1 MIRVTGAYLRALF
14 AGSRAWV
21 AFAVGVIILAS
32 MTEGVGVM
40 LLLPTLQIAGLDLTN
55 QGAAGRYTLAIRR
68 GFESIGLHP
77 TLLMLLGIFVVLVA
91 ARAFLTQL
99 QGLAATTVDQQL
111 EDRLRRRLYG
121 AIVNANWLFV
131 CRSRSSDFTH
141 ALTAEIERVGVMTYN
156 LVFLSADVIVSL
168 VYLVIA
174 FLLSAPM
181 TAVVL
186 ASGGLLALL
195 MRGRTRALHDS
206 GVEVS
211 RRVQELFAGTI
222 EHLQN
227 LKTVKTY
234 GAQSR
239 SVERFAAL
247 SAGAAAASIDA
258 VRQQSLAGAWF
269 EFGSTLVIGA
279 VVYVSIRIIAVPP
292 AELLILLLL
301 FIRVMPRFMSVY
313 SEFRLFVGSLPA
325 FTNVTEIEARC
336 AAAAEPP
343 SVVTTRLPLRRAIE
357 LRGVSFSY
365 RPGAAAAIAGVDLM
379 VPAGGVTALVGSSG
393 AGKSTIADLVMG
405 LLVPDAGAVAVD
417 DLVMGP
423 EQARSW
429 RDQIGYVGP
438 DSFLFHDTVRNN
450 LLWARPGASEEGVAA
465 ALRLAAGEFVATL
478 AAGLDTV
485 VGDRGAMLSQGER
498 QRIALARALLRK
510 PSLLILDEA
519 TNALDSESEAR
530 VLRAIDRLRGE
541 LTILL
546 IAHRLSTIR
555 WADLIH
561 VVENGYVVESGSL
574 ESLTARHD
582 SRLRALCEAQS
593 VAL

>member
-1 MIRVTGAYLRALF
+1 MMRATGAFLRTLL
-14 AGSRAWV
+14 AGSRAWI
-21 AFAVGVIILAS
+21 AFAIAMIVLAS

-40 LLLPTLQIAGLDLTN
+40 LLLPTLQIAGLNLTN
-55 QGAAGRYTLAIRR
+55 QGAAGRYTVAIRR

-91 ARAFLTQL
+91 GRAFLSQL
-99 QGLAATTVDQQL
+99 QILAATTVEQQL

-121 AIVNANWLFV
+121 VIVNANWLFV

-141 ALTAEIERVGVMTYN
+141 ALTAEIERVGLMTFN
-156 LVFLSADVIVSL
+156 LVFLSADVILSL
-168 VYLVIA
+168 VYLLIA

-186 ASGGLLALL
+186 VSGAVLALL
-195 MRGRTRALHDS
+195 MRGRTHALHES
-206 GVEVS
+206 GAEVS
-211 RRVQELFAGTI
+211 RRVQDLFSATI
-222 EHLQN
+222 EHVQN

-234 GAQSR
+234 GAQAR
-239 SVERFAAL
+239 SVERFAML
-247 SAGAAAASIDA
+247 SQGAAAAGIDA

-269 EFGSTLVIGA
+269 ELGSTLAIGA
-279 VVYVSIRIIAVPP
+279 VVYVSIRVIAVPP

-301 FIRVMPRFMSVY
+301 FVRVMPRFMSIY
-313 SEFRLFVGSLPA
+313 SELRQFIGSLPA
-325 FTNVTEIEARC
+325 FSNVIAMEARC
-336 AAAAEPP
+336 AAAGEPP
-343 SVVTTRLPLRRAIE
+343 SASTTRLQLRGAIE

-365 RPGAAAAIAGVDLM
+365 RAGAAAAVAGVDLRI
-379 VPAGGVTALVGSSG
+379 PAGGVTALVGPSG

-405 LLVPDAGAVAVD
+405 LMVPDTGSIAID
-417 DLVMGP
+417 DLVLSP
-423 EQARSW
+423 ERARGW
-429 RDQIGYVGP
+429 RDQIGYVGS
-438 DSFLFHDTVRNN
+438 DSFLFHETVRNN
-450 LLWARPGASEEGVAA
+450 LLWARPGASEEDLMA
-465 ALRLAAGEFVATL
+465 ALRLAAAEFVVTL

-485 VGDRGAMLSQGER
+485 IGDRGAMLSQGER

-561 VVENGYVVESGSL
+561 VIENGRVVESGSL
-574 ESLTARHD
+574 ESLSARHD
-582 SRLRALCEAQS
+582 GRLRALCEAQS
-593 VAL
+593 ITL

>member
-1 MIRVTGAYLRALF
+1 MIRATGAFLRTLL
-14 AGSRAWV
+14 AGSRAWI
-21 AFAVGVIILAS
+21 AFAIAMIVLAS

-40 LLLPTLQIAGLDLTN
+40 LLLPTLQIAGLNLTN
-55 QGAAGRYTLAIRR
+55 QGAAGRYTVAIRR

-91 ARAFLTQL
+91 GRAFLSQL
-99 QGLAATTVDQQL
+99 QILAATTVEQQL

-121 AIVNANWLFV
+121 VIVNANWLFV

-141 ALTAEIERVGVMTYN
+141 ALTAEIERVGLMTFN
-156 LVFLSADVIVSL
+156 LVFLSADLILSL
-168 VYLVIA
+168 VYLLIA

-186 ASGGLLALL
+186 ASGAVLALL
-195 MRGRTRALHDS
+195 MRGRTHALHES
-206 GVEVS
+206 GAEVS
-211 RRVQELFAGTI
+211 RSVQELFSATI
-222 EHLQN
+222 EHVQN

-234 GAQSR
+234 GAQAR
-239 SVERFAAL
+239 SVERFAVL
-247 SAGAAAASIDA
+247 SQGAAAAGIDA
-258 VRQQSLAGAWF
+258 VRQQSVAGAWF
-269 EFGSTLVIGA
+269 ELGSTLAIGA

-301 FIRVMPRFMSVY
+301 FVRVMPRFMSIY
-313 SEFRLFVGSLPA
+313 SELRLFIGSLPA
-325 FTNVTEIEARC
+325 FSNVIAMEARC
-336 AAAAEPP
+336 AAAGEPP
-343 SVVTTRLPLRRAIE
+343 SASTTRLQLRVAIE
-357 LRGVSFSY
+357 LRRVSFSY
-365 RPGAAAAIAGVDLM
+365 RPGTAAAVAGVDLRI
-379 VPAGGVTALVGSSG
+379 PAGGVTALVGPSG

-405 LLVPDAGAVAVD
+405 LMAPDTGSIAIDELV
-417 DLVMGP
+417 LSP
-423 EQARSW
+423 ERARGW
-429 RDQIGYVGP
+429 RDQIGYVGS
-438 DSFLFHDTVRNN
+438 DSFLFHETVRNN
-450 LLWARPGASEEGVAA
+450 LLWARPGASEEDLMA
-465 ALRLAAGEFVATL
+465 ALRLAAAEFVAML

-485 VGDRGAMLSQGER
+485 IGDRGAMLSQGER

-561 VVENGYVVESGSL
+561 VIENGRVVESGSL
-574 ESLTARHD
+574 ESLSARHD
-582 SRLRALCEAQS
+582 GRLRALCEAQS
-593 VAL
+593 ITL

>member
-1 MIRVTGAYLRALF
+1 MMRETGAYLRSLL

-68 GFESIGLHP
+68 GFASVGLHP
-77 TLLMLLGIFVVLVA
+77 TLLMLLGMFVVLVA

-141 ALTAEIERVGVMTYN
+141 ALTAEIERVGLMTYN
-156 LVFLSADVIVSL
+156 LVFLAADLIL
-168 VYLVIA
+168 GMVYIAIA
-174 FLLSAPM
+174 FMLSAPM

-186 ASGGLLALL
+186 VSGGILALL
-195 MRGRTRALHDS
+195 MRGRTRALHES
-206 GVEVS
+206 GAEVS
-211 RRVQELFAGTI
+211 RSVQELFAETI
-222 EHLQN
+222 EHVQN

-239 SVERFAAL
+239 SLARFAAL
-247 SAGAAAASIDA
+247 SESAAMAGINA

-269 EFGSTLVIGA
+269 ELGSTLAIGA
-279 VVYVSIRIIAVPP
+279 IVYVSIRIIAVPP

-301 FIRVMPRFMSVY
+301 FVRVMPKFMSIY
-313 SEFRLFVGSLPA
+313 GEFRLFVNSLPA
-325 FTNVTEIEARC
+325 FTNVIAMETRC
-336 AAAAEPP
+336 ATAGEPPAAAGR
-343 SVVTTRLPLRRAIE
+343 RLELRRAIE
-357 LRGVSFSY
+357 LKGVSFSY
-365 RPGAAAAIAGVDLM
+365 RPGTTAAVTAVDLRI
-379 VPAGGVTALVGSSG
+379 PAGGVTALVGPSG

-405 LLVPDAGAVAVD
+405 LLVPDAGSIIVD
-417 DLVMGP
+417 DLVIGP
-423 EQARSW
+423 GQARSW

-438 DSFLFHDTVRNN
+438 DSFLFHETVRNN
-450 LLWARPGASEEGVAA
+450 LLWARPEASEQEMLAV
-465 ALRLAAGEFVATL
+465 LRLAAGEFVATL

-485 VGDRGAMLSQGER
+485 VGDRGTMLSQGER

-530 VLRAIDRLRGE
+530 VLSAIDRLRGE
-541 LTILL
+541 LTILV

-561 VVENGYVVESGSL
+561 VVENGRVVESGDL
-574 ESLTARHD
+574 DSLTARHD

-593 VAL
+593 VML